1 MGEPY
6 LALNALQPAPRTL
19 LANVAQLGAQ
29 SLHACEAARGLGL
42 KILEVGK
49 GGKEGCCATR
59 DLVHEVL
66 LYRVG
71 MMGELFEEG
80 EGVGQCRRV

>member
-1 MGEPY
+1 MGKPH
-6 LALNALQPAPRTL
+6 LAMYALQPAPRAL
-19 LANVAQLGAQ
+19 LAYVTQLGAQ
-29 SLHACEAARGLGL
+29 SLHAREAARGLGL

-49 GGKEGCCATR
+49 GGKEGRRATR

-71 MMGELFEEG
+71 MMG
-80 EGVGQCRRV
+80 